1 MSNLIIYGIMYVMK
15 ETSYNKKGYVWS
27 GDQTLSCFVEASEV
41 TGLWNQMLLFYLN
54 SNTITIKNNSNIM
67 INWDVSPFV
76 ISITPFFNNPWVKKG
91 KASDSSNVSI
101 LLYHNHNIF
110 DLVIFGNSFI
120 KKTKIFFLRYLFNF
134 FSNKS
139 IVIYSKYDIIP
150 NINIEVITRF
160 KLNTWEPY
168 VIR

>member
-1 MSNLIIYGIMYVMK
+1 MNIRNLSMSYGIQ
-15 ETSYNKKGYVWS
+15 E
-27 GDQTLSCFVEASEV
+27 L
-41 TGLWNQMLLFYLN
+41 
-54 SNTITIKNNSNIM
+54 
-67 INWDVSPFV
+67 
-76 ISITPFFNNPWVKKG
+76 
-91 KASDSSNVSI
+91 
-101 LLYHNHNIF
+101 
-110 DLVIFGNSFI
+110 FGNLFI